1 MRQEGNIELKTIWKF
16 KLGTMGQSIRYSAP
30 FVKILCI
37 QAQNGEPM
45 VWVEV
50 DENLPERLWQ
60 FDCVGTG
67 WDFISNGVYVGTAQ
81 DGNGYVWHY
90 YMSEVV

>member
-1 MRQEGNIELKTIWKF
+1 
-16 KLGTMGQSIRYSAP
+16 
-30 FVKILCI
+30 
-37 QAQNGEPM
+37 M

-60 FDCVGTG
+60 FDCIGTG